1 MGRARA
7 TSHGFRAICLIGVT
21 SLALSRLA
29 HAEWLFDEQAIMG
42 TAVRVELWRDD
53 PDQGRAD
60 IAVVMDDMRRI
71 DAEMSVYKEDSEI
84 SRINAHAAE
93 GPVQVS
99 AELAS
104 LIQRALEFS
113 VITHGAFDITYAS
126 VGYLYDYRA
135 HVKPD
140 DATREKAV
148 QAVDY
153 RNVTVD
159 LKANTVTFAKQG
171 VRIDLGGI
179 AKGYAVEHGGG
190 LLRER
195 GVEHAIVTAGGD
207 SRIIGDRLGRPWMVG
222 IRDPRNKEGVITRIP
237 LEDEAISTS
246 GDYERF
252 FEEDG
257 VRYHHILNP
266 KTGKSADLVRSVTI
280 IGPDGTSTDA
290 LTKGVWIAGWEKGIE
305 LIESLDGFETVVID
319 NSGGLHF
326 SKGLAQPTN

>member
-1 MGRARA
+1 
-7 TSHGFRAICLIGVT
+7 
-21 SLALSRLA
+21 
-29 HAEWLFDEQAIMG
+29 
-42 TAVRVELWRDD
+42 
-53 PDQGRAD
+53 
-60 IAVVMDDMRRI
+60 
-71 DAEMSVYKEDSEI
+71 MSTWKEDTEI
-84 SRINAHAAE
+84 SLVNREASKH
-93 GPVQVS
+93 PVKIS
-99 AELAS
+99 EELFR
-104 LIQRALEFS
+104 LLQES
-113 VITHGAFDITYAS
+113 VKYSELTHGAFDITYAS
-126 VGYLYDYRA
+126 VGYLYDYRN

-140 DATREKAV
+140 DASREKAL

-153 RNVTVD
+153 HNVSVD
-159 LKANTVTFAKQG
+159 LKANTVAFARQG

-179 AKGYAVEHGGG
+179 AKGYAVEHGAS